1 MRKLTQRMLVV
12 AMVAALVMATQVVA
26 QSTPSEGDKQ
36 SSSSSSSAGDQ
47 QQPKQGEREVLKRGK
62 NDIERITREV
72 RHELV
77 MLPYYSVFDN
87 LAYQVQPDGTV
98 VLMGQV
104 VRPTLKQD
112 AQARVRKI
120 EGVERVENK
129 IEVLPTSIN
138 DDRQRRALYRAIYGN
153 ESLSKYAVENVPPI
167 HIIVKNGQATLEG
180 EVMNEMDKNLAYIQ
194 ASSVPGVFK
203 VTNNLRVAGK

>member
-12 AMVAALVMATQVVA
+12 AMVAALALGTQVVA
-26 QSTPSEGDKQ
+26 QNTPSEGDKQ
-36 SSSSSSSAGDQ
+36 NSSSSANDQ

-112 AQARVRKI
+112 AEARVRKI
-120 EGVERVENK
+120 EGVERIENK
-129 IEVLPTSIN
+129 LEVLPTSIN
-138 DDRQRRALYRAIYGN
+138 DDRLRQTLYRAIYGHN
-153 ESLSKYAVENVPPI
+153 ALSKYAVEAVPSI

-180 EVMNEMDKNLAYIQ
+180 EVMNEMDKNIAYMQ

-203 VTNNLRVAGK
+203 VTNNLRVANQ

>member
-1 MRKLTQRMLVV
+1 MRKLTQQMLVV

>member
-1 MRKLTQRMLVV
+1 MRKLIQRMLVV
-12 AMVAALVMATQVVA
+12 AMVAALVMVTQVVA

-47 QQPKQGEREVLKRGK
+47 QQPKQSEREVLKRGK

>member
-12 AMVAALVMATQVVA
+12 AMAAALVMATQVVA

>member
-12 AMVAALVMATQVVA
+12 AIVAALVMVTQVVA
-26 QSTPSEGDKQ
+26 QNTPSSGDKQ
-36 SSSSSSSAGDQ
+36 NSTSSSGASDQ

-112 AQARVRKI
+112 AEARVRKI

-138 DDRQRRALYRAIYGN
+138 DDRLRQALYRAIYGH
-153 ESLSKYAVENVPPI
+153 EALSKYAVEAVPPI

>member
-12 AMVAALVMATQVVA
+12 AMVAALFMATQVVA

-36 SSSSSSSAGDQ
+36 SSSSNASDQ